1 MQGQFHHQDP
11 GERRGGVTVTNKIN
25 KIPPL
30 SGTPDAKAEQLRI
43 HVNRII
49 DEEQILLGE
58 RDREILRLRKEIE
71 KNVAKN

>member
-1 MQGQFHHQDP
+1 M
-11 GERRGGVTVTNKIN
+11 TNKIN

-30 SGTPDAKAEQLRI
+30 SGSPDAKAEQLRI

-49 DEEQILLGE
+49 DEVQILLGE

-71 KNVAKN
+71 KNGTKD